1 MNISRSVRDDGPFL
15 GRPEATMRAL
25 GSSSSERKRRGLYVW
40 SGKWVAGSR
49 EDDLIES
56 CVGESAFALVRACC

>member
-1 MNISRSVRDDGPFL
+1 
-15 GRPEATMRAL
+15 MRAL